1 MEASP
6 ENIQRCRH
14 LAVISKCLER
24 IADHAKNIAEDA
36 VMLHEA
42 KDIRHAGVRVI
53 LCPGKTTSESWW
65 SMTSRMSS
73 SWSFSISRKKPTK
86 WPSRTPAT
94 RPSRWPV
101 RPAQPVDPRPDAARH
116 QRARNLPSCS
126 SAIPRRATSP
136 SSCSPPAPP
145 RRIASRGL
153 ELGAH
158 DYVTKPFSPREL
170 VLRVKNL
177 LRLTDAKS
185 RTPGVE
191 FIEAGP
197 FRLDTV
203 RHQATVD
210 GQALNITATE
220 FRLLCLL
227 ASRPGEVQPRE
238 TLLRDVWGYEPTLD
252 TRTVD
257 TTMQRLRTKLGQA
270 ADHLETVRGVGYR
283 LIDVNE

>member
-1 MEASP
+1 MP
-6 ENIQRCRH
+6 Q
-14 LAVISKCLER
+14 
-24 IADHAKNIAEDA
+24 KN
-36 VMLHEA
+36 
-42 KDIRHAGVRVI
+42 DIRI
-53 LCPGKTTSESWW
+53 L
-65 SMTSRMSS
+65 
-73 SWSFSISRKKPTK
+73 
-86 WPSRTPAT
+86 
-94 RPSRWPV
+94 V
-101 RPAQPVDPRPDAARH
+101 VDDEPDVLELVVFHLEKQQYKVAVADTGDKALKMARE
-116 QRARNLPSCS
+116 NLPSLLVLDLMLPGINGLEICQLLKRDPKTRD
-126 SAIPRRATSP
+126 IPILMLTARA
-136 SSCSPPAPP
+136 AEED
-145 RRIASRGL
+145 RVKGL

-177 LRLTDAKS
+177 LRLS
-185 RTPGVE
+185 NGTPDGVE
-191 FIEAGP
+191 FIEFGP
-197 FRLDTV
+197 FKLDTV

-257 TTMQRLRTKLGQA
+257 TTVQRLRAKLAQA

-283 LIDVNE
+283 LIDLKA